1 MLPHALSTLSAR
13 ASRTHNKLPQTK
25 TGRKKAPRKLLR
37 AAYARCKLQVNRRQ
51 IRKKKE
57 VLLWLS
63 KFRKKKNVT
72 LQKKRSEA
80 RKAVE
85 DVLRV
90 CGAECVLERLHTHT
104 DEKKKASGGK
114 KRKSSS

>member
-1 MLPHALSTLSAR
+1 M
-13 ASRTHNKLPQTK
+13 
-25 TGRKKAPRKLLR
+25 
-37 AAYARCKLQVNRRQ
+37 
-51 IRKKKE
+51 
-57 VLLWLS
+57 LLWLS
-63 KFRKKKNVT
+63 KFREKKNVT